1 MHSSR
6 QLAAIMFTD
15 IVGYT
20 ALMGKD
26 EQKAFEL
33 LDKNRQ
39 IQKPIIEQYNGRW
52 IKELGDG
59 VLAQFNSAYDAVQC
73 AIEIQKIARQ
83 KLERQ
88 LRIGIH
94 LGDITTENNDV
105 FGDGVNVASR
115 ILGIADPRGIYISA
129 SIENAIR
136 NRSDIKT
143 KYLGEAELKNVDYPV
158 KVFAIQGEGF
168 PLPAFKPKSHKDK
181 RKRVIL
187 SLAIFTILGLA
198 AWIIIMKNSKADVVG
213 IQSLAVLPI
222 ANLTGSEETK
232 YIVEGIH
239 DALIT
244 ELSHINSLRVIS
256 RTSANGYANSKK
268 SASEIA
274 KELNVDAI
282 VESSMLRADDS
293 IRFNIQLIQVFPEE
307 DHVWAEMFDHA
318 IGQILPM
325 ISNVTQAIAKK
336 IRVALSSEEE
346 TLIAGK
352 KEIDPE
358 IYKLYLRGKYH
369 LQKHNPE
376 DFQKGIKFL
385 NEAIEKDPTFALAY
399 ATLSIGYG
407 DLAHLPSSPQDAF
420 PRARALAARA
430 LELDNTL
437 VEAQTA
443 MAECNLYHDF
453 NFKKS
458 ENYFRTAMAID
469 SNFAPAITHYGWLLD
484 LYGKQA
490 EAERYLRKAADLD
503 PLVPVYRA
511 WLAWWYWDE
520 KKFDKGIAEVKRVLE
535 LNPDYSIAQMVMGGL
550 YVETGKIEEGI
561 ALTEKAAK
569 KNRGLIWA
577 VGWAYAKAGKINE
590 AKVLVDTLEKT
601 PFNAF
606 SLAIIHSELEN
617 TEEALK
623 WVKVAYE
630 IPHMFTPWLTTGFF
644 AKKLKDDPRL
654 TGLLK
659 PIIDSILKSKDSENN

>member
-1 MHSSR
+1 MSSSR

-39 IQKPIIEQYNGRW
+39 IQKPIIEQWNGRW

-73 AIEIQKIARQ
+73 AIEIQKTARL
-83 KLERQ
+83 KLEKQ

-94 LGDITTENNDV
+94 LGDITSENNDV

-115 ILGIADPRGIYISA
+115 IQGIADPGGIYISA

-136 NRSDIKT
+136 NRSEIKT

-168 PLPAFKPKSHKDK
+168 PLPAFIPKS
-181 RKRVIL
+181 RKTKKNRVIL
-187 SLAIFTILGLA
+187 SLAIFIILGIA
-198 AWIIIMKNSKADVVG
+198 TWFIIKNSKAD
-213 IQSLAVLPI
+213 ISSIRSLAVLPI
-222 ANLTGSEETK
+222 RNLTGSEETK
-232 YIVEGIH
+232 YILDGVH

-256 RTSANGYANSKK
+256 RTSANGYANSEK
-268 SASEIA
+268 SLSEIA

-293 IRFNIQLIQVFPEE
+293 IRLNVQLIKPFPEE
-307 DHVWAEMFDHA
+307 DHLWAEVFDHA
-318 IGQILPM
+318 LGQILPM
-325 ISNVTQAIAKK
+325 ISNVTQAITKK
-336 IRVALSSEEE
+336 IRIALSPEEE
-346 TLIAGK
+346 KLIASK
-352 KEIDPE
+352 KEVDPE

-407 DLAHLPSSPQDAF
+407 DLAHLPSAPQDAF
-420 PRARALAARA
+420 PRAKALAARA

-437 VEAQTA
+437 VEAHTA
-443 MAECNLYHDF
+443 MAESNLYHDF

-458 ENYFRTAMAID
+458 ENYFRTAMSID
-469 SNFAPAITHYGWLLD
+469 SNFAPAVTNYGWLLD
-484 LYGKQA
+484 LYGKKA

-520 KKFDKGIAEVKRVLE
+520 KKFDKGIAEAKRVLE
-535 LNPDYSIAQMVMGGL
+535 LNPDYSVAQMVLGGL

-561 ALTEKAAK
+561 ALTQAAAK

-577 VGWAYAKAGKINE
+577 VGWAYAKAGRINE
-590 AKVLVDTLEKT
+590 AKALVDTLEKT

-606 SLAIIHSELEN
+606 SLAIIYSELED
-617 TEEALK
+617 TDEALK

-630 IPHMFTPWLTTGFF
+630 SRHTFTPWLTTGFF
-644 AKKLKDDPRL
+644 AKKLKDNPRL
-654 TGLLK
+654 VELLK
-659 PIIDSILKSKDSENN
+659 PIIDSIPKFKQAENN